1 MIREALESWSR
12 RRPVK
17 RVVAETATPGIRAPL
32 FDRYFMLHF
41 KVGPVEAYAYLHH
54 YWRSD
59 PDRGPHD
66 HPWRWA
72 LALPL
77 AGGYVE
83 ERVEGFNEDSS
94 LRTARR
100 RRRPGLPYP
109 LTARTFHRVLIS
121 RRRIHHDVYETRLG
135 GAVTSWSL
143 FVHGGFCK
151 GWGFWRRFD
160 GAVLDTVEGHEVT
173 AIPYGYV
180 AVPRAG
186 DGDPWWRMARR
197 GWELPPPGCA
207 GEGPKP

>member
-1 MIREALESWSR
+1 MMRQTLERLSR
-12 RRPVK
+12 SLRVK
-17 RVVAETATPGIRAPL
+17 RIMAETAIANERAPL
-32 FDRYFMLHF
+32 FDRYFLFHF
-41 KVGPVEAYAYLHH
+41 RLWRLEIYAYLHH

-72 LALPL
+72 IALPL

-83 ERVEGFNEDSS
+83 ERFEGFNEDSS
-94 LRTARR
+94 ARTELRH
-100 RRRPGLPYP
+100 RRPGLPYL

-121 RRRIHHDVYETRLG
+121 RRRIHHDAYETRLG

-143 FVHGGFCK
+143 FVHGAFCK

-160 GAVLDTVEGHEVT
+160 TVDDSVEGGRIS
-173 AIPYGYV
+173 AITYGYV
-180 AVPRAG
+180 AVPRDG
-186 DGDPWWRMARR
+186 DGTPWWQVARY

-207 GEGPKP
+207 GEGPKA